1 MPSHKSQ
8 FRSELHKFSKNFIR
22 RTGWLFN
29 NLTLKRALN
38 FFLACGHFLLRSRV
52 LRSLPVIV
60 KIDISPICNIQ
71 CVVCVHAKPGED
83 EKLKDQ
89 VFKSDQK
96 MKVEQFRHIIDEL
109 KEETCAVSLYHL
121 GDPFIH
127 PDLDEM
133 CLIAKEAGLNV
144 HISSNFSF
152 KFSDERIASIVN
164 SGTTHLTVCVDG
176 LSQEKYERTRVG
188 GKIDLVLSN
197 LASICNYKR
206 EHSLTYPIIEV
217 QYLKFQ
223 HNVDE
228 LEEAYEIFESL
239 GVDKV
244 TDFWGHLHTY
254 VDLDP
259 ERTTVYGPMK
269 NKLLARCFWPYF
281 SMLIKY
287 DGEVLPCCMHR
298 MGDAYAKSQNLP
310 IMGNVFQTP
319 IRELW
324 NSHAYQQSRRM
335 VTNPQSINSDL
346 ELKDNFC
353 NDGRVIFDTNVNEIL
368 KEGHQYTVEES
379 FSKSN

>member
-1 MPSHKSQ
+1 M
-8 FRSELHKFSKNFIR
+8 R
-22 RTGWLFN
+22 RIGWLLN
-29 NLTLKRALN
+29 NLTLKRSLN
-38 FFLACGHFLLRSRV
+38 FFLACSHFIMRSRL

-60 KIDISPICNIQ
+60 KIDISPICNIR
-71 CVVCVHAKPGED
+71 CVVCVHSDPGED

-89 VFKSDQK
+89 VFKNDQK
-96 MKVEQFRHIIDEL
+96 MGVEQFRHII
-109 KEETCAVSLYHL
+109 KEIKESTCAVSLYHL

-133 CLIAKEAGLNV
+133 CSIAKEARLNV
-144 HISSNFSF
+144 HISTNFSF
-152 KFSDERIASIVN
+152 KFSDERIASIVR
-164 SGTTHLTVCVDG
+164 SGVTHLTVCVDG
-176 LSQEKYERTRVG
+176 LSQEKYELTRAG

-197 LASICNYKR
+197 LARVCDYKR
-206 EHSLTYPIIEV
+206 KHSLSYPIIEA

-228 LEEAYEIFESL
+228 LDKAYEIFKNH

-244 TDFWGHLHTY
+244 TDFWGHIHTY

-259 ERTTVYGPMK
+259 ERTTVYGPKK
-269 NKLLARCFWPYF
+269 NSFFAQCFWPYF

-298 MGDAYAKSQNLP
+298 MGDAYAKSQKIP

-335 VTNPQSINSDL
+335 VANPQSVNLDA

-353 NDGRVIFDTNVNEIL
+353 NDCRVIFDTNVHEII
-368 KEGHQYTVEES
+368 KEGHQFPVAEAL
-379 FSKSN
+379 SKSN